1 MTPIVVVILIRLSR
15 DVEAADDAASSLLF
29 VKHAPTMNDIQ
40 RTRA

>member
-15 DVEAADDAASSLLF
+15 DVEAADDAASLLF

-40 RTRA
+40 RT